1 MNIREGISRFLKA
14 RESESP
20 FLIGRY
26 SPDLETQ
33 VMTYEG
39 FEEAESEGRTWTEN
53 GETWSDTRWPRNA
66 GSIPSY
72 TDRELTFSPAARCRH
87 IGTSWWNYV
96 TRRSIAIG
104 LDIDTEE
111 GHAATTTT
119 VDGEKLQELIEKL
132 KALPYVTLLH
142 SKSGKGI
149 HIYTFFDPD
158 DLPVSNN
165 HNEHKKHAVAVLSRI
180 SQDLNYDLRQ
190 HVDAQGLIFW
200 LWSNDKGPGG
210 FDVIQEQVAFLKPED
225 LVGHYDIEF
234 QRSTGSVSLQ
244 GYTDSGSMVSQ
255 DVHGLDTTKYSLD
268 DTHRKILKML
278 EDEPYDSVWIE
289 QHNMLQTHT
298 YALKS
303 VAEKLEAEGNPI
315 VGRYDTVSGGNKSGS
330 HWQKVN
336 CYITPRPGG
345 AFKVTRFGN
354 GGAEHPLWE
363 TIEDKTF
370 CYFNQPLD
378 IKGQLKKFA
387 DKVSSKG
394 KMTFVAENFVKAVQA
409 LGGEVPEVRAQ
420 SSSPIVVDTDTEGV
434 FTASSKDWPNDWTLP
449 FVASRPGLVGSA
461 PVVTNLLEAADQMV
475 RSLISE
481 DGVSLGWALRTDRGW
496 ITQVKETWISNALD
510 VAFGDQ
516 SIVVKDQ
523 CQKSPWTLTSVP
535 FQEEYPGDR
544 VWNKDAVQFKVP
556 PSEEHGPHPHWDMI
570 LSHLGRPINMAVRE
584 NAWCQKAGIEDGA
597 GFLLAWLACLVR
609 HPFEPLPYLFF
620 YGQQATGKS
629 MFHEM
634 LRVVF
639 TCGIQRA
646 NGPLSSRSGFNGEL
660 ADALLCYV
668 EELDL
673 SKYQGAYNRIKEW
686 TTARDLE
693 IHKKGIDPYNQPNK
707 LHFVQMANCATAC
720 PIEEGDKRIIV
731 FEVPPLQNEVGKALL
746 EKRLAEEAP
755 FFLRTLLSVVLPAPY
770 DRFRLPVL
778 TTEAKDVLEVGSR
791 SAIHIHA
798 DQKLVPCMGA
808 AAKVSDLYEDYKLFC
823 AERSTQPEPMAIYRA
838 ALGPKYTV
846 GKYKDN
852 QNFIAN
858 YSIDSCE
865 KPGKKPLVVNDKG
878 RLSTKG

>member
-1 MNIREGISRFLKA
+1 MNIREAITRFLKA

-26 SPDLETQ
+26 SPSLETQ
-33 VMTYEG
+33 VMVFEG
-39 FEEAESEGRTWTEN
+39 IEEAESEGRVWTDGAQTWA
-53 GETWSDTRWPRNA
+53 DQRWPRNA
-66 GSIPSY
+66 GSIPTYS
-72 TDRELTFSPAARCRH
+72 DREITFSPGEHCRH
-87 IGTSWWNYV
+87 IGTSWWDFES
-96 TRRSIAIG
+96 RRSVAVG
-104 LDIDTEE
+104 LDIDTTE

-119 VDGEKLQELIEKL
+119 VSGEKLDELIEKL
-132 KALPYVTLLH
+132 KGLPYVTLLR
-142 SKSGKGI
+142 SKGGQGI
-149 HIYTFFDPD
+149 HIYTFFDEN
-158 DLPVSNN
+158 DLPVANN
-165 HNEHKKHAVAVLSRI
+165 HNEHKKHAVAVLSKI

-200 LWSNDKGPGG
+200 LWSADKGENG
-210 FDVIQEQVAFLKPED
+210 FGVIQEQTASLKPED
-225 LVGHYDIEF
+225 LVGHYEIEF
-234 QRSTGSVSLQ
+234 QRTSGPLSIN
-244 GYTDSGSMVSQ
+244 GYTEAGNLVKE
-255 DVHGLDTTKYSLD
+255 DVHGLELTKYSLD
-268 DTHRKILKML
+268 ETHRKILKML

-289 QHNMLQTHT
+289 NHNMLQTHT
-298 YALKS
+298 YALKA
-303 VAEKLEAEGNPI
+303 VADKLEAEGTPI
-315 VGRYDTVSGGNKSGS
+315 LGRYATVSSGNKSGS

-354 GGAEHPLWE
+354 GGAEHPLWD
-363 TIEDKTF
+363 TLEDKVF
-370 CYFNQPLD
+370 CYYNQPLD
-378 IKGQLKKFA
+378 IKGQLRKFA
-387 DKVSSKG
+387 DKTNAKG
-394 KMTFVAENFVKAVQA
+394 KMTFLPENFVKAVEA
-409 LGGEVPEVRAQ
+409 LGGEVPEVRTQ
-420 SSSPIVVDTDTEGV
+420 SASPIVVEPDSDGLL
-434 FTASSKDWPNDWTLP
+434 TAKSKDWPNDWVLP
-449 FVASRPGLVGSA
+449 FVASRPGLPGAA
-461 PVVTNLLEAADQMV
+461 PVASNLLEVADEMV

-496 ITQVKETWISNALD
+496 VTHVKETWISNALD

-516 SIVVKDQ
+516 AIVVKDQ

-556 PSEEHGPHPHWDMI
+556 PSDDHGPHPHWDMI
-570 LSHLGRPINMAVRE
+570 LNHLGRPINMAVNDNE
-584 NAWCQKAGIEDGA
+584 WCQKAGIENGA

-609 HPFEPLPYLFF
+609 YPFEPLPYLFF

-634 LRVVF
+634 LRVIF

-693 IHKKGIDPYNQPNK
+693 IHKKGIDPYNQRNK
-707 LHFVQMANCATAC
+707 LHFVQMANCASAC

-746 EKRLAEEAP
+746 EKRLTEEAP
-755 FFLRTLLSVVLPAPY
+755 YFLRTLLSVVLPQPY

-778 TTEAKDVLEVGSR
+778 NTEAKGVLEVGSR

-798 DQKLVPCMGA
+798 DQKLKPCMGC
-808 AAKVSDLYEDYKLFC
+808 AAKVSDLYEDYRLFC
-823 AERSTQPEPMAIYRA
+823 AERSTQAEPMAIYRA
-838 ALGPKYTV
+838 ALSPKYVV
-846 GKYKDN
+846 GRWKDN

-858 YSIDSCE
+858 FSIDSCD
-865 KPGKKPLVVNDKG
+865 KPGKKPLIVNDKG